1 MNLKK
6 PFHYQSIIDHIKNE
20 NKEVTKTKAETKI
33 VYQKII
39 QEGSKQHIIAG
50 ETQWKKHISNIV
62 FKNI

>member
-6 PFHYQSIIDHIKNE
+6 PFHYQGIIDYIKNE

-39 QEGSKQHIIAG
+39 QEGSKQHIIPG

>member
-6 PFHYQSIIDHIKNE
+6 PFHYQGIIDHIKNE

-39 QEGSKQHIIAG
+39 QEGSKQHIKFVWSTIL
-50 ETQWKKHISNIV
+50 KRS
-62 FKNI
+62 